1 MIVKLETVIMIWG
14 ESLQL
19 TDFLG
24 KDSVTFSLQMGE
36 FLQVRAQW
44 KLSNLF
50 AVLPGCHFDETTT
63 EKTKILQL
71 SSPVFPSFFTLL
83 HDEYWVETLMYLLK

>member
-1 MIVKLETVIMIWG
+1 MIWV

-24 KDSVTFSLQMGE
+24 KDSVTFSLLMGE

-44 KLSNLF
+44 KLNRLF
-50 AVLPGCHFDETTT
+50 TVLPSCHSDKATT
-63 EKTKILQL
+63 EEAKIL
-71 SSPVFPSFFTLL
+71 
-83 HDEYWVETLMYLLK
+83 